1 MSGLCGPISGVATS
15 VGSLG
20 FRGAGCC
27 RLPCPAFP
35 LHHVVIC
42 FEVNATTSV
51 QIDIGCPGEGA
62 TGCATQ
68 WIYGAPQDSW
78 GRQSRVVQFD
88 QKVQDGAF
96 IRITT
101 CAKAPSCTSSSD
113 CGLGPVDLE
122 GGHPH
127 ASKLL
132 RYLVDGTDI
141 TRYLHTVLISEG
153 HEDGCV
159 FVGCADHTGATGSCC
174 NYEGSDPFVSL
185 AEVPFGSEIT
195 VGPIGGRAW
204 ALI

>member
-1 MSGLCGPISGVATS
+1 M
-15 VGSLG
+15 GSLG

-42 FEVNATTSV
+42 FEVNATSSV
-51 QIDIGCPGEGA
+51 QIDVGCPGEGS
-62 TGCATQ
+62 TGCAQ
-68 WIYGAPQDSW
+68 SWIYGAPQDSW

-88 QKVQDGAF
+88 QQVQDGAF

-101 CAKAPSCTSSSD
+101 CAKSPSCTLSDD
-113 CGLGPVDLE
+113 CGLGPDIQ
-122 GGHPH
+122 GAHIY
-127 ASKLL
+127 ANKLL

-141 TRYLHTVLISEG
+141 TRYLHTVLISDT
-153 HEDGCV
+153 HTDGCV
-159 FVGCADHTGATGSCC
+159 FVGCSDHTGATGACC
-174 NYEGSDPFVSL
+174 NYEGVNPFVSL
-185 AEVPFGSEIT
+185 AEVPYGSEIT